1 MADRSV
7 SFDPIGDRE
16 QIQVIGYLVSI
27 SPGLQGAA
35 KERLQQEQFTETVR
49 TASKTLRAAP
59 IPSGGFDL
67 QRARRLFEAK
77 CSQCHAAKMPDEAM
91 AKTAEDVREL
101 VMRMVTNG
109 LSASDGELKL
119 IIGYIVH
126 TTVNASKK

>member
-35 KERLQQEQFTETVR
+35 KERRQQEQLAETVR
-49 TASKTLRAAP
+49 TASKTLRAVP
-59 IPSGGFDL
+59 IPPGGFDL
-67 QRARRLFEAK
+67 QKARRLFEAK
-77 CSQCHAAKMPDEAM
+77 CSQCHAAKMPDDSV
-91 AKTAEDVREL
+91 KTEEDVREL

-109 LSASDGELKL
+109 LSASDGDLKS

-126 TTVNASKK
+126 TSVKTSR